1 MDQCG
6 FCFSS
11 NVIQHNEGTTCLE
24 CHRLCD
30 IICYGV
36 DRDYNVIHFSNHLKP
51 IDPIL
56 SELAFRNG
64 LPNNLVLQINDFLDK
79 ARFFF
84 KTISKIDLTLIS
96 IYQGYLQNRSFISFN
111 KLKYFHPTKTSISL
125 LNNLHF
131 KLVENKVFKFHPEFS
146 YEEILFSLIQFFKI
160 SHSNHLTIKKYI
172 HIFQSTL
179 QHSTNIHIVASVC
192 YFLISNQTINLNLN
206 INEILLF
213 FGVRKSTIMNKI
225 RVIKKSAIL

>member
-1 MDQCG
+1 MIKFVVQHHLLRRSDKRIVFDNCCHLFLLPVQQMPVHRNVDLLRAMTY
-6 FCFSS
+6 FCKLL
-11 NVIQHNEGTTCLE
+11 V
-24 CHRLCD
+24 
-30 IICYGV
+30 V
-36 DRDYNVIHFSNHLKP
+36 DRF
-51 IDPIL
+51 
-56 SELAFRNG
+56 
-64 LPNNLVLQINDFLDK
+64 NDFLNK
-79 ARFFF
+79 ARVFF

-96 IYQGYLQNRSFISFN
+96 IYQGYIQNRSFISFN
-111 KLKYFHPTKTSISL
+111 KLKYFYPTKTSISL

-131 KLVENKVFKFHPEFS
+131 KLVENKVFIFHPEFS
-146 YEEILFSLIQFFKI
+146 YKEILFSLIQFFKI

-225 RVIKKSAIL
+225 RIIKKSAIL